1 MAEGRRNFKFD
12 LAIIGGGS
20 AGYAAARTAADAGLK
35 TVVIEG
41 GEEVG
46 GLCILRGCM
55 PTKALLYAAE
65 VLHLA
70 NHARVWGVHAPDVR
84 FNFGEVMRRKN
95 ALIKEFADFR
105 QQQLASGKFQFRR
118 AHARFVGA
126 HTIELAP
133 FPISGEEKAESR
145 KLKAEMEQS
154 LSRFAGSAATLTARH
169 FLIATGSTLAPSPLP
184 QLDELDCLNSDTA
197 LRLERLPKSLIVLG
211 GGAVAVEYAQFF
223 ARFGVKVTM
232 IQRSPHI
239 LHEFDFDASSEL
251 EAVLRREGIQLYTGT
266 RLLDARRAAARKEV
280 TFAHKKQ
287 KVLVHAEEVFFGLGR
302 RPNLAGLGLERI
314 GVRLDCERIVTDANM
329 RTSVPHI
336 FAAGDCTS
344 PNEIVHLAVQ
354 QGEIAAHNAAH
365 PRLMKEMDYRLLTEV
380 VFTEPQIATVGLT
393 EKRARTQKI
402 SYQAASYR
410 FSEHGKSL
418 IMDAKDGF
426 VKLLADATTGEI
438 IGGGCVGPIG
448 GELIHEIIVAMHS
461 RLTVH
466 QLAALPHYHPTL
478 AEIWTYPAE
487 ELAAKIPRRP
497 RRDSSCQPG
506 HSR

>member
-1 MAEGRRNFKFD
+1 
-12 LAIIGGGS
+12 
-20 AGYAAARTAADAGLK
+20 
-35 TVVIEG
+35 
-41 GEEVG
+41 
-46 GLCILRGCM
+46 
-55 PTKALLYAAE
+55 
-65 VLHLA
+65 
-70 NHARVWGVHAPDVR
+70 
-84 FNFGEVMRRKN
+84 
-95 ALIKEFADFR
+95 
-105 QQQLASGKFQFRR
+105 
-118 AHARFVGA
+118 
-126 HTIELAP
+126 
-133 FPISGEEKAESR
+133 
-145 KLKAEMEQS
+145 MEQS
-154 LSRFAGSAATLTARH
+154 LSRFAGSAATVTARN

-223 ARFGVKVTM
+223 ARFGVKVAM

-314 GVRLDCERIVTDANM
+314 GVRLDCDRIVTDANM

-418 IMDAKDGF
+418 IMEAKDGF

-438 IGGGCVGPIG
+438 IGGCCVGPIG

-487 ELAAKIPRRP
+487 ELAVKIP
-497 RRDSSCQPG
+497 RRDSSCQAG